1 MNELKYYPYSAHK
14 FKTYESCKYKFKLK
28 VVDKI
33 PEKSDTKFFEK
44 GSFIHDAL
52 ASYPNPSDFEFILS
66 SPKEIKGYEKILAHV
81 LEDQKI
87 HDLIT
92 NKTAGRERSFRI
104 SFDWKPINQKGRKIN
119 YRNKDDTLFWGEI
132 DYIGKDDKGVFI
144 IDWKSGKHYPNQSDD
159 QLKIYVLWLFL
170 ITPDSV
176 ETIRGSYYYV
186 EHNIQDEY
194 TYHRKDLK
202 ILIKYFTDKINKIE
216 QETEF
221 AKSPSKS
228 CDWCGYFEICKPF
241 NIDMEKYT
249 NGKMAS
255 KRP

>member
-14 FKTYESCKYKFKLK
+14 FKTFGSCKYKFKLK

-52 ASYPNPSDFEFILS
+52 ASYPHPSNFEFDLS
-66 SPKEIKGYEKILAHV
+66 SPGDIKGYEKDLSYV
-81 LEDQKI
+81 LKDKKI
-87 HDLIT
+87 IDLIT
-92 NKTAGRERSFRI
+92 RETAWREKPFRI
-104 SFDWKPINQKGRKIN
+104 SFDWKAIDQLGRPIN
-119 YRNKDDTLFWGEI
+119 YRFKDDTLFWGEI

-159 QLKIYVLWLFL
+159 QLKVYVLWLFL
-170 ITPDSV
+170 MLPSTV

-186 EHNIQDEY
+186 EHGIQDEY
-194 TYHRKDLK
+194 VYHRKDLDS
-202 ILIKYFTDKINKIE
+202 LMEYFADKINKIE
-216 QETEF
+216 QETKF
-221 AKSPSKS
+221 AKTLSNQ
-228 CDWCGYFEICKPF
+228 CDWCGYFNICKPF
-241 NIDMEKYT
+241 NIDMEKYS